1 MKKPDK
7 LYTLTIAYNDETE
20 EVEYLEET
28 ITVEDTD
35 VESKS
40 MLLDFTDDYWDEDS
54 IKLLKDSYFIAEA

>member
-7 LYTLTIAYNDETE
+7 IYTLTIAYNDETE

-28 ITVEDTD
+28 ISVEDTD
-35 VESKS
+35 IESKS
-40 MLLDFTDDYWDEDS
+40 MLIDFTDDYWDEDS